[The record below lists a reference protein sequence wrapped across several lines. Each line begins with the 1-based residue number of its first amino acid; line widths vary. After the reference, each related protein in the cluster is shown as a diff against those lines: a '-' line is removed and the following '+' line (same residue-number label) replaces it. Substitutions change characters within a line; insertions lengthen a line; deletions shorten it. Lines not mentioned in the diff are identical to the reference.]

1 MSRDVKIFIFG
12 GLVGAFI
19 WNAITKS
26 YMKGVMV
33 TYEAMLKREGSSVKK
48 ES

>member
-1 MSRDVKIFIFG
+1 MNNSSVKIFILG
-12 GLVGAFI
+12 GFVGAFI

-33 TYEAMLKREGSSVKK
+33 TYNAMTEKEESSKK
-48 ES
+48 D